1 MPVVAEK
8 PGSTTTS
15 WTMND
20 DIVAAFRERL
30 KNVAG
35 FRHVPEPVAM
45 RNKMGAVV
53 YYLFFASPKPVAR
66 DIVTFIFDKYRARGS
81 GSHGTVVH

>member
-1 MPVVAEK
+1 
-8 PGSTTTS
+8 
-15 WTMND
+15 MND